1 MTREISR
8 RAFLKEAT
16 GALGLTIAATATPL
30 GVGLVNASAM
40 SQQAMKGL
48 STSALFTVTP
58 DNYVNVL
65 VPCSEMGQGIST
77 TLAMIVADELDA
89 DWARVKVAQSPA
101 GNQFKNPLLG
111 DQLTVASA
119 SVRAW
124 RDILRQAGAAGR
136 KMLIQAASRRWKVPV
151 AECVAEMN
159 VVRHTKTKKRATYGQ
174 LAMAAAKLPV
184 PKKPRLKK
192 PSQFRYMGKFMAR
205 VDIPAKVAGK
215 AVFGLDVELPD
226 LHYAVLARPP
236 AYGAKPKKFDAKAAM
251 AVPGV
256 VKVVPLPMGVA
267 VMAKSTFAAMKGR
280 DALAVKWGPGSHPQM
295 DSAYLEKRLFAD
307 LAKGGN
313 NAFTRGNPA
322 AALKKAAKVIEARY
336 YVPCVAHTTMEPL
349 NFTAHYQKDRLD
361 LYGSTQGQLVTQ
373 KVLAQVCKLPPSKVF
388 VNTTYLGSGL
398 GRRAMPDFAVEAG
411 ICSKILGK
419 PVKVVYSREDDI
431 KWDFFR
437 APAAHVVRGGLDK
450 SGRIVAWQHKLASL
464 SLSKYLHIPVK
475 KGIDLFCLW
484 GLFDPPVTPFKSPF
498 NYPLANYSVDLTLTD
513 LPVLVTP
520 WRSVQNAP
528 NAFAVECFMDELAR
542 AAGQDPLA
550 FRLAALAGK
559 PRAQR
564 ALRTVA
570 KMAKWG
576 SPLPKGR
583 ARGIAQHTCFG
594 TYVAQVAEVS
604 LTKKGALKVNRVDVA
619 VDCGPAVNPD
629 ALIAQIEG
637 AVTMAASTVL
647 MEEVKFAK
655 GGVASSNWNDYE
667 VIRMGDVPDIHV
679 KVIKST
685 DAVGGIGEPGV
696 PPLAPAV
703 ANALFELTGKR
714 VRRMPLTPA
723 AIAQAKKA

>member
-30 GVGLVNASAM
+30 GVGLVNASGL
-40 SQQAMKGL
+40 SQKAMKGL
-48 STSALFTVTP
+48 STSALFSVTP
-58 DNYVNVL
+58 DDYVNVL
-65 VPCSEMGQGIST
+65 VPCSEMGQGIRT

-101 GNQFKNPLLG
+101 GNEFKNPLLR

-124 RDILRQAGAAGR
+124 HDILRQAGAAGR
-136 KMLIQAASRRWKVPV
+136 QMLITAAARRWKVPV
-151 AECVAEMN
+151 AECVAEMG
-159 VVRHTKTKKRATYGQ
+159 VVRHTKSKKRATYGQ

-236 AYGAKPKKFDAKAAM
+236 AYGAKPVKFDAKAAM

-267 VMAKSTFAAMKGR
+267 VLAKSTFAAMKGR
-280 DALAVKWGPGSHPQM
+280 DALAVKWSPGSHPQL
-295 DSAYLEKRLFAD
+295 DTAYLEKKLFAD
-307 LAKGGN
+307 LAKGG
-313 NAFTRGNPA
+313 ARVITTGDPA
-322 AALKKAAKVIEARY
+322 AAIKKAAKVIEARY

-349 NFTAHYQKDRLD
+349 NFTAHYRKDRLD
-361 LYGSTQGQLVTQ
+361 LYGSTQAQLVTQ
-373 KVLAQVCKLPPSKVF
+373 NVLAQVCKLAPSKVF
-388 VNTTYLGSGL
+388 VHTTYLGSGL
-398 GRRAMPDFAVEAG
+398 GRRAMPDFSVEAG

-419 PVKVVYSREDDI
+419 PVRVVFSREDDI
-431 KWDFFR
+431 KHDFFR

-450 SGRIVAWQHKLASL
+450 NGRIVAWQHKLASL
-464 SLSKYLHIPVK
+464 PLSKYLHIPIK
-475 KGIDLFCLW
+475 KGIDFFCLW
-484 GLFDPPVTPFKSPF
+484 GLFDPPQTPFKSPF
-498 NYPLANYSVDLTLTD
+498 NYPLGNFSLDFTLTD

-520 WRSVQNAP
+520 WRAVQNGP

-542 AAGQDPLA
+542 AAGQDPVA
-550 FRLAALAGK
+550 FRLAALKGK

-564 ALRTVA
+564 ALKTVA
-570 KMAKWG
+570 QKAKWG

-604 LTKKGALKVNRVDVA
+604 LTKKGALKVHRVDVA
-619 VDCGPAVNPD
+619 VDCGPVVNPN
-629 ALIAQIEG
+629 ALVAQIEG
-637 AVTMAASTVL
+637 AVTMATSTVL
-647 MEEVKFAK
+647 LEEVQFAK
-655 GGVASSNWNDYE
+655 GGVASSNWNDYQ
-667 VIRMGDVPDIHV
+667 VIRMSDVPDIHV
-679 KVIKST
+679 HLIPNN
-685 DAVGGIGEPGV
+685 DPIGGIGEPGI

-703 ANALFELTGKR
+703 ANALFALTGKR
-714 VRRMPLTPA
+714 VRRIPITAA
-723 AIAQAKKA
+723 AIAQAKKS